1 MYVTRPL
8 CYYQKN
14 PDALSLSPEG
24 PNSGYLV
31 IQDEDSETYCC
42 FGLCKSY
49 DVRDLPFPQNKK
61 LTVRYQRTD
70 AMNSRTRSDDQ
81 NMRIQRDDV
90 MFIPVLNKPL
100 SSNHYYA
107 IKPHGKHKGQAFT
120 CSKEEEKQTC
130 CFCRCVR
137 DVKPKPLDPDE
148 VYQQFQICPYDTG
161 CSAKGNFFAKSLA
174 PDGFPPHF
182 LRRKGWH
189 LCAKTPKNYELNDD
203 ALGLNAELRQQLPE
217 LNFAPSCKSSEVVVI
232 GKWYCPFMFIKDGIV
247 LLKEQMKRSM
257 FYEMTLE
264 QKWEQFFT
272 CQNDYINEG
281 NSVLVDVAL
290 DTEVV
295 LIAGTKATW
304 DDKNVVE
311 RVIWFRSYDKD
322 GKEVTSVG
330 LREEIVE
337 RMKWEQER
345 GGWQKQGGIKQVEQ
359 YRENSSGWRRFS
371 CYVLI
376 ERFVLRRMDRSLVM
390 TYDFKHTNKVKG
402 LWE

>member
-8 CYYQKN
+8 SYYQKN
-14 PDALSLSPEG
+14 PDALSLPPEG

-31 IQDEDSETYCC
+31 IQDEESETYCC
-42 FGLCKSY
+42 FGLCKNY
-49 DVRDLPFPQNKK
+49 DIMDLPFPQNKK
-61 LTVRYQRTD
+61 LTVRYQWND
-70 AMNSRTRSDDQ
+70 GMNSRIRSDE

-107 IKPHGKHKGQAFT
+107 IKPHGKRKGQAFT
-120 CSKEEEKQTC
+120 CSKEEDKQTC

-137 DVKPKPLDPDE
+137 DVKPKPLDPEE
-148 VYQQFQICPYDTG
+148 VYQQFQICLYDTG

-182 LRRKGWH
+182 LRRK
-189 LCAKTPKNYELNDD
+189 
-203 ALGLNAELRQQLPE
+203 
-217 LNFAPSCKSSEVVVI
+217 

-264 QKWEQFFT
+264 QRWEQFFT

-281 NSVLVDVAL
+281 NSVLVDVAP

-295 LIAGTKATW
+295 LVDGTKATW

-311 RVIWFRSYDKD
+311 RVIWFRSYDKN
-322 GKEVTSVG
+322 GKEVTSMG
-330 LREEIVE
+330 LREEIVQ

-345 GGWQKQGGIKQVEQ
+345 GGWKTQRRIKQVEQ

-371 CYVLI
+371 CYVLV

-390 TYDFKHTNKVKG
+390 TYDFKHIDKVQSI
-402 LWE
+402 WE